1 MKTRVKSICSA
12 AALAATLLV
21 ATALP
26 AAAAPHAFARG
37 GFGYRG
43 AWRGG
48 WGGWGGWGAW
58 GGPWGYGYFPYY
70 APYPATVNPNAG
82 KVKLDTKLKD
92 AEVFINGAYAGTVR
106 EMKNMWMRQGSYKL
120 EIRAPG
126 REEFQSRIYVV
137 PGKTIHIR
145 PDLRVKS

>member
-1 MKTRVKSICSA
+1 MKTRMKSICSA
-12 AALAATLLV
+12 AVLTAGLFVAA
-21 ATALP
+21 ALP
-26 AAAAPHAFARG
+26 AAAAPHAFVRG
-37 GFGYRG
+37 GFGYRS

-48 WGGWGGWGAW
+48 WGGWGGWG
-58 GGPWGYGYFPYY
+58 GPWGYGYFPYY
-70 APYPATVNPNAG
+70 GPYVGINPNAG
-82 KVKLDTKLKD
+82 EIKLDTKLKD

-106 EMKNMWMRQGSYKL
+106 EMKTMWMRQGSYDL

-137 PGKTIHIR
+137 NGKTIHIR